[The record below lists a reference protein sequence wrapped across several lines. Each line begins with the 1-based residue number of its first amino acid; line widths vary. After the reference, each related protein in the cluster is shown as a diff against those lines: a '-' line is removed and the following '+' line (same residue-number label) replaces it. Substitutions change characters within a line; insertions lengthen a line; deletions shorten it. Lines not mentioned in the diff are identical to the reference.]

1 MSSFDLDDWVFIDK
15 DEVHVKRERKKARE
29 LKNSQWWKNL
39 LNKGICHFCHK
50 KFPAKELTMD
60 HLVPVSRGGK
70 SNKGNIVV
78 CCKECNNL
86 KKYYTPAEMLM
97 RQLEKEE
104 EERNSNN

>member
-1 MSSFDLDDWVFIDK
+1 MSSFNLDDWVFIEK
-15 DEVHVKRERKKARE
+15 DEVHIKRERKKARE
-29 LKNSQWWKNL
+29 LKNTQWWHNL
-39 LNKGICHFCHK
+39 LNKGICHFCHE

-78 CCKECNNL
+78 CCKECNNV

-97 RQLEKEE
+97 RQLNEDDS
-104 EERNSNN
+104 SNKDNN

>member
-15 DEVHVKRERKKARE
+15 DEKHIKRERKKARE
-29 LKNSQWWKNL
+29 LKKTQWWQNL

-50 KFPAKELTMD
+50 KFSADELTMD

-78 CCKECNNL
+78 CCKDCNNL
-86 KKYYTPAEMLM
+86 KKYYTPAEILM
-97 RQLEKEE
+97 RQLEKERD
-104 EERNSNN
+104 ERNNS